1 MIIEDSQRE
10 DSVEFKKD
18 EKSESFVEAST
29 GGASSSQRNDGESD
43 SKISQGSFVNSL
55 VAQVQEGIAKNVK
68 QELVSDLIRTNP

>member
-1 MIIEDSQRE
+1 MIIEDSHRE

-18 EKSESFVEAST
+18 AKSESFVEAST

-55 VAQVQEGIAKNVK
+55 VAQV
-68 QELVSDLIRTNP
+68 